1 MLGCLLTDYIKV
13 PTGDSLQQKDK
24 NVFGWTVTLLPVQS
38 LAKNSQTQNQTSCL
52 SDKFRLFYTFGG
64 RTQMFFFEY
73 SGSLWWICWVWKD
86 PIPALKDR
94 KRPPVGG
101 SSRHNGTV
109 ASPSAEL
116 GQGPAKE
123 LRQCREEDG
132 RTVRMRRD
140 SATCCNMKCHGPR
153 SSFCRKQVAEKCWV
167 ETNETGKVES
177 QESYY

>member
-1 MLGCLLTDYIKV
+1 MCLVELSRYCPCSLWQKTAKHKTKRPASLINSDYFTPLV
-13 PTGDSLQQKDK
+13 GEQ
-24 NVFGWTVTLLPVQS
+24 
-38 LAKNSQTQNQTSCL
+38 
-52 SDKFRLFYTFGG
+52 

-86 PIPALKDR
+86 PIPALKDS

-123 LRQCREEDG
+123 LGQCREEDG

-177 QESYY
+177 QGSYY